1 MNIDYS
7 LYLIT
12 DRDII
17 KDRYLKEC
25 VEEAIKGGVT
35 IVQIR
40 EKDASTR
47 EFYNIAKEVKEVT
60 DKYNIP
66 LIINDRLDIALA
78 VDAAGVH
85 LGQSDMSIE
94 VARKILGEEKIIGIS
109 AGNLE
114 EAMEAEKSG
123 ADYLGIGAIFYTGTK
138 KDIDE
143 PIGLE
148 GLKEIINKI
157 KIPSVAIGGINK
169 DNTEDVINTGVNGI
183 SVISAILG
191 YEDTKKASEELLSK
205 LSKSRN

>member
-12 DRDII
+12 DRGII
-17 KDRYLKEC
+17 KDRCLKDC

-114 EAMEAEKSG
+114 EALEAEKSG

-169 DNTEDVINTGVNGI
+169 DNTEDVIKTGVNGI

>member
-25 VEEAIKGGVT
+25 IEEAIKGGVT

-114 EAMEAEKSG
+114 EALEAEKSG

-169 DNTEDVINTGVNGI
+169 DNTEDVIKTGVNGI

-191 YEDTKKASEELLSK
+191 YEDTKKASEELVSK